1 MTRVVMLGGGSWA
14 RHPTE
19 AAMDQAD
26 VAPIIDPPYHYS
38 LELKGGQHDFDF
50 IDGEWTSKQWR
61 LKQRGVHSH
70 DWDTFTGRHWAK
82 VLLGGV
88 ANVDTVEFPEKGW
101 SGSTFRHFDKAK
113 QQWNIYWVNSRD
125 GRLDYPGQVGGFN
138 GNVGLFYGNDTDD
151 GKPVRVVYRW
161 EKVDP
166 KHARWEQ
173 AFSYDDGKSWET
185 NWKMEMTKVK

>member
-1 MTRVVMLGGGSWA
+1 
-14 RHPTE
+14 
-19 AAMDQAD
+19 MDQAD

-70 DWDTFTGRHWAK
+70 DWDTFSGRHWAK

-101 SGSTFRHFDKAK
+101 SGSTFRHFDKTK